1 MKSRTVMNKASCL
14 YLIVVCNLLSSTRA
28 NYGSLSKHY
37 RSKRAPIPWLI
48 FPTTSPTRV
57 QFIGGIGMPLE
68 DLDYEA
74 VTTGYVLKAEYWL
87 PESPDALRT
96 PTALPIN
103 QVPTLGS
110 VGARRHRPM
119 FENFLVGADELGK
132 STKKL
137 LTRTNKVLSSYRW
150 TVYKSLEG
158 LAKRLGY
165 QGRICVLKSICEVAE
180 EPFHF
185 TNGLVA
191 ELLHILLTPS
201 SSVDKLSEHADNE
214 YFYAE
219 KVGQSG
225 AGCERV
231 FKECR
236 RSLLHHFSEIHDNLD
251 NLMHLTINN

>member
-1 MKSRTVMNKASCL
+1 
-14 YLIVVCNLLSSTRA
+14 
-28 NYGSLSKHY
+28 
-37 RSKRAPIPWLI
+37 
-48 FPTTSPTRV
+48 
-57 QFIGGIGMPLE
+57 MPLE

-150 TVYKSLEG
+150 SVYKSLEG

-236 RSLLHHFSEIHDNLD
+236 RSLLHHFSEIHDTLD

>member
-1 MKSRTVMNKASCL
+1 MKSRINSGL
-14 YLIVVCNLLSSTRA
+14 YLSIVSSLLSIVA
-28 NYGSLSKHY
+28 ADYGSLSKHQ

-57 QFIGGIGMPLE
+57 QIVVGFGIPLE

-87 PESPDALRT
+87 PETPDALRT
-96 PTALPIN
+96 PTSMPIN
-103 QVPTLGS
+103 QVPTAGS
-110 VGARRHRPM
+110 TGARRHRPM
-119 FENFLVGADELGK
+119 FENFLVGADDLGK

-150 TVYKSLEG
+150 TLYKGLEG
-158 LAKRLGY
+158 LAQRLGY
-165 QGRICVLKSICEVAE
+165 QGRICVLKSICEAAE
-180 EPFHF
+180 EPFHY

-214 YFYAE
+214 YYYAE
-219 KVGQSG
+219 KVGQTG
-225 AGCERV
+225 AGCNRV
-231 FKECR
+231 FKECSH
-236 RSLLHHFSEIHDNLD
+236 SLLQHFSSLYDNVDNL
-251 NLMHLTINN
+251 LMTINY

>member
-1 MKSRTVMNKASCL
+1 MKSRTALSVYS
-14 YLIVVCNLLSSTRA
+14 LLWLLPLAAAADS
-28 NYGSLSKHY
+28 GSLSKHA
-37 RSKRAPIPWLI
+37 RSKRTPIPWLI
-48 FPTTSPTRV
+48 FPSTSPTRV
-57 QFIGGIGMPLE
+57 QFIGGIGIPLE
-68 DLDYEA
+68 DLEYEA

-87 PESPDALRT
+87 PETPDHLRT

-110 VGARRHRPM
+110 VGARRQRPM

-137 LTRTNKVLSSYRW
+137 FTRTNKVLSSYRW
-150 TVYKSLEG
+150 TVYKALEG

-165 QGRICVLKSICEVAE
+165 QGRICVLKSICEAAE

-185 TNGLVA
+185 SNGLIGD
-191 ELLHILLTPS
+191 LLHIVLTPS

-214 YFYAE
+214 YYYAE
-219 KVGQSG
+219 KVGQTG

-236 RSLLHHFSEIHDNLD
+236 RSLLQHFSEMHDNLD
-251 NLMHLTINN
+251 KLINI

>member
-1 MKSRTVMNKASCL
+1 MKTRVLLNVGTCL
-14 YLIVVCNLLSSTRA
+14 CVFILSNFCSGETA
-28 NYGSLSKHY
+28 TNGSLSSNE
-37 RSKRAPIPWLI
+37 RSKRSPIPWLI
-48 FPTTSPTRV
+48 FPATSPTRI
-57 QFIGGIGMPLE
+57 QFIGGIGIPLE
-68 DLDYEA
+68 DLEYEA

-87 PESPDALRT
+87 PETPEALRT

-119 FENFLVGADELGK
+119 LENFLAGVDDLGK

-137 LTRTNKVLSSYRW
+137 FSRTNKVLSSYRW
-150 TVYKSLEG
+150 TVYKGLEG

-185 TNGLVA
+185 SNGLLA

-201 SSVDKLSEHADNE
+201 ASVDKLSEHADNE
-214 YFYAE
+214 YYYAE

-225 AGCERV
+225 AGCDRV
-231 FKECR
+231 FKECQ
-236 RSLLHHFSEIHDNLD
+236 RSLLQHFSELRDNLD
-251 NLMHLTINN
+251 SFIF